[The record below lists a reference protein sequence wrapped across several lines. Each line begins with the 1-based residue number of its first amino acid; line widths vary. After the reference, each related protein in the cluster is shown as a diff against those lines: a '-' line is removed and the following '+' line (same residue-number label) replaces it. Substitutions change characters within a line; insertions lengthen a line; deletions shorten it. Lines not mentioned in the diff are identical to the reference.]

1 MDLVL
6 WRHAEAEEGS
16 EALGDMD
23 RALTSRGSKQAQ
35 RMAQWLDR
43 NLPESTRVLASPAR
57 RTEQTVQAL
66 GRRYKLRSDLAPGC
80 TPEQLLAAA
89 HWPDSKS
96 AVLLVGHQ
104 PTLGQAIA
112 QLLGLRELE
121 VPVRKGAVWWLRR
134 RERDG
139 QAQTGVV
146 SVQGPE
152 TI

>member
-16 EALGDMD
+16 EALADMD

-66 GRRYKLRSDLAPGC
+66 GRRYKLRPDLAPGC

-89 HWPDSKS
+89 QWPDSKS

-112 QLLGLRELE
+112 
-121 VPVRKGAVWWLRR
+121 
-134 RERDG
+134 
-139 QAQTGVV
+139 
-146 SVQGPE
+146 
-152 TI
+152 

>member
-16 EALGDMD
+16 DALGDMD
-23 RALTSRGSKQAQ
+23 RALTPRGSKQAQ

-43 NLPESTRVLASPAR
+43 HLPDSTRVLASPAR

-66 GRRYKLRSDLAPGC
+66 GRRYKLRPDLAPGC

-89 HWPDSKS
+89 QWPDSKS

-104 PTLGQAIA
+104 PTLGQTVA
-112 QLLGLRELE
+112 QLLGLRESELA
-121 VPVRKGAVWWLRR
+121 VRKGAVWWLRR

-139 QAQTGVV
+139 HAQTVVV